1 MVNVYREGGPSG
13 PGRRAIVASRQRR
26 GALVAAAA
34 FVVVLIAVTTG
45 ATQALD
51 RVAADWFRPNDEWGM
66 AQARLGPIIDGLE
79 PTRAY
84 VFLGLVTSIVSLQ
97 RRSWRPAVFAGL
109 VAGMSVGATSVVK
122 VLTHRPDP
130 SGYIASTGGSFP
142 SGHVVALL
150 ACLGCCALLLWRRT
164 RWWQWVLVAI
174 PPAVMATAL
183 LYAAAHWLTDVL
195 GGALLAVATLCWA
208 ASLPLRAAMTEPR
221 RVADG
226 ATGRGRTVAL
236 ENP

>member
-1 MVNVYREGGPSG
+1 MVSVYREGGPSG
-13 PGRRAIVASRQRR
+13 PGRRAVVTRRQERA
-26 GALVAAAA
+26 ALAAAAA
-34 FVVVLIAVTTG
+34 FAVVLVAVTTG

-51 RVAADWFRPNDEWGM
+51 RAAAEWFRPNDSWGM
-66 AQARLGPIIDGLE
+66 AQARLGPVIDGLE
-79 PTRAY
+79 PIRAY
-84 VFLGLVTSIVSLQ
+84 AFLGLVTSIVSLR

-109 VAGMSVGATSVVK
+109 VAGMSMGVTSVVK
-122 VLTHRPDP
+122 VLTHRPDL

-150 ACLGCCALLLWRRT
+150 ACLGCSALLCWRRT

-183 LYAAAHWLTDVL
+183 LYAGAHWATDVL
-195 GGALLAVATLCWA
+195 GGALLAVATLCGA

-226 ATGRGRTVAL
+226 ATARSRTVAVEDL
-236 ENP
+236 